1 MKRIKIKNKRKERC
15 RMKKLRTT
23 RERIIE
29 RRIIRMLE
37 AVFGLG
43 LIGTLAIDILRNR
56 GDENAD

>member
-1 MKRIKIKNKRKERC
+1 M
-15 RMKKLRTT
+15 RTT
-23 RERIIE
+23 GERIIE

-43 LIGTLAIDILRNR
+43 LIGTLAIDVLRSR